1 MEKIWSYF
9 RLFVTSMGITLILLI
24 FFSGI
29 SMLFDLQQKNV
40 IDYYK
45 ALADRLS
52 VSIYTWNSL
61 IISVIIFA
69 LLLIFYK
76 GKSPFNI
83 HK

>member
-24 FFSGI
+24 FFTGI